1 MLNDMCMI
9 LNVIKGFPLTFS
21 ILRPGVVKF
30 YADMYYCI
38 IASSMKSAIA
48 KIPPVHVMTSQK

>member
-1 MLNDMCMI
+1 MCMI